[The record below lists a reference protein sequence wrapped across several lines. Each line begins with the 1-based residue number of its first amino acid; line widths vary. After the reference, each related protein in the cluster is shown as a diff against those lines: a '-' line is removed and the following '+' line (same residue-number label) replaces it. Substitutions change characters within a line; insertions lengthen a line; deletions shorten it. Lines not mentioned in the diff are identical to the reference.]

1 MDSTE
6 KQLTEMLLELQS
18 RNISRIILESGV
30 FGLILFVLFVGNFI
44 TLAIM
49 LLNRQMRTIPNM
61 FVASL
66 AVSDFALG
74 LLTACPLSFPVLVL
88 SRWPFDD
95 ATCQYQGFLAVTLAI
110 ASIHTMTL
118 MAVNRYFRIL
128 KPAVYRRYFT
138 REKTTI
144 MIILSW
150 LYSMTASLPYLLS
163 GHRMVFHP
171 SKFFCYLQ
179 IDSGAFTA
187 IVVTVYVGLPT
198 CFIIFCYLR
207 IYQFVRDHNRNLQRD
222 ETGDRAINV
231 EEIKITRTLFA
242 IVVVFNLCWTP
253 LLIIDVVDTILGS
266 WHFSREAYFA
276 YSILGTMSS
285 AINPMLY
292 GVLNKTFQREY
303 FRLFRCVYCRSHLVV
318 EPSLALEK

>member
-1 MDSTE
+1 
-6 KQLTEMLLELQS
+6 
-18 RNISRIILESGV
+18 
-30 FGLILFVLFVGNFI
+30 
-44 TLAIM
+44 
-49 LLNRQMRTIPNM
+49 
-61 FVASL
+61 
-66 AVSDFALG
+66 
-74 LLTACPLSFPVLVL
+74 
-88 SRWPFDD
+88 
-95 ATCQYQGFLAVTLAI
+95 
-110 ASIHTMTL
+110 
-118 MAVNRYFRIL
+118 
-128 KPAVYRRYFT
+128 
-138 REKTTI
+138 

-198 CFIIFCYLR
+198 CFIIFCYFR

-222 ETGDRAINV
+222 ETGGKAINV

-253 LLIIDVVDTILGS
+253 PLIIDVVDTILGS